1 MFYRLEYY
9 LDMTME
15 PDQFYIV
22 GNNLALD
29 FINTAHHDL
38 GAEVLASW
46 GTAVG
51 LVEPSAAGYVAQ
63 RWVDTDLKK
72 VVAFRDHL
80 RDVVAKLV
88 ISKNVTNK
96 DIEWINAILR
106 EKAGYTEL
114 VMTPEGFAKQNK
126 IELKRALDVRVPIV
140 EAFVDLITFGNLD
153 YIRKCERPDCILYFY
168 DTTKNHRRRWCSM
181 SICGN
186 RAKVAKF
193 YEKQRS
199 KASSKS

>member
-1 MFYRLEYY
+1 MI
-9 LDMTME
+9 ME

-29 FINTAHHDL
+29 FINTAPHEL
-38 GAEVLASW
+38 SAEVLASW

-51 LVEPSAAGYVAQ
+51 LVEPSAAGHLAR
-63 RWVDTDLKK
+63 RWVDTDLKE
-72 VVAFRDHL
+72 VAAFREHL

-88 ISKNVTNK
+88 ISRNVTVK

-106 EKAGYTEL
+106 EKAGYSEL
-114 VMTPEGFAKQNK
+114 VVTPEGFVKQNR
-126 IELKRALDVRVPIV
+126 IELKRALDVREPIV
-140 EAFVDLITFGNLD
+140 EAFVDLVTFGNLD

-199 KASSKS
+199 KTSGE